1 MDYLDFNQR
10 KIAHIHRLLF
20 LEKKYLDPDFD
31 LAGLSAELGIK
42 VKDLDELIFSIY
54 RKSFV
59 GLIRQ
64 LRVEA
69 LLNAIPLQQA
79 IADKETFAKQFGFE
93 SFEELEDNYFI
104 EMNQAFT
111 KLGFCIL
118 TRPSVH

>member
-10 KIAHIHRLLF
+10 RIAHIHRLLF

-31 LAGLSAELGIK
+31 LASLSAELGVK
-42 VKDLDELIFSIY
+42 VEQLEGLIFSIY

-69 LLNAIPLQQA
+69 LFNAIPLQQP

-93 SFEELEDNYFI
+93 SFEEMEENYYI
-104 EMNQAFT
+104 EMNQAFP
-111 KLGFCIL
+111 KF
-118 TRPSVH
+118 